1 MAERRAGGA
10 EAREAV
16 HSNPHTIGS
25 VHAGCGGRAIGAD
38 AACTDGAR
46 LASAR
51 AICCHKSGAVG
62 RGREVALELLFGCGV
77 SVLGARLSIH
87 GTDHQAFDA
96 STAAQLHAFLRA
108 FDNEKAFAQVGG
120 GPSSSSSTERRE
132 ERREKRSRSPCPSGR
147 FGCNRR
153 PPRRNRKS
161 PFRAPTA

>member
-25 VHAGCGGRAIGAD
+25 VHAGCGGGAIGAD

-62 RGREVALELLFGCGV
+62 RGREVALKLLFGCGV
-77 SVLGARLSIH
+77 SVLGARLAVH
-87 GTDHQAFDA
+87 GADHQAFDA
-96 STAAQLHAFLRA
+96 STAAQLHFCVRFPKRKLLHRSVVRLAAAAARKGERSAPEAPVCRA
-108 FDNEKAFAQVGG
+108 D
-120 GPSSSSSTERRE
+120 
-132 ERREKRSRSPCPSGR
+132 
-147 FGCNRR
+147 GCNRR
-153 PPRRNRKS
+153 PPWRNRKS